1 MPSDISIKNKG
12 QFIIPIYTIIYIVYF
27 FKEITLLLLAS
38 FFGAIKGPSGSQC
51 SILFILLFNI
61 SLFKKCLIYFEIV
74 IFGFFISNIIFIYIS
89 IYYLLIG
96 LSKFKVA
103 NKIFMDRC
111 GDECL
116 FYCSDKAA
124 WSRLFNIINAWK
136 ENRIPLLSN
145 IINFFLQYS
154 KPEKLALIEIQ
165 FNSKRKLK
173 FIYAFF
179 SE

>member
-1 MPSDISIKNKG
+1 MCGNK
-12 QFIIPIYTIIYIVYF
+12 Y
-27 FKEITLLLLAS
+27 
-38 FFGAIKGPSGSQC
+38 
-51 SILFILLFNI
+51 
-61 SLFKKCLIYFEIV
+61 
-74 IFGFFISNIIFIYIS
+74 
-89 IYYLLIG
+89 
-96 LSKFKVA
+96 
-103 NKIFMDRC
+103 
-111 GDECL
+111 L
-116 FYCSDKAA
+116 FYCPEKAA
-124 WSRLFNIINAWK
+124 RSRLFNIINAWK